1 LPVSTSRVSL
11 PFYKLLS
18 LQSSAELI
26 RYSISAIFLRNG
38 RENTFMG
45 VVHPN
50 GEAGQV
56 FDSFGW
62 LSAVSSRESIVTDK
76 VVLCLESQARFLL

>member
-1 LPVSTSRVSL
+1 
-11 PFYKLLS
+11 
-18 LQSSAELI
+18 
-26 RYSISAIFLRNG
+26 LRNG

-62 LSAVSSRESIVTDK
+62 LSAVSSRECIVTDK
-76 VVLCLESQARFLL
+76 VVLCLESQAGFLL